1 MRSPKDRCSAHV
13 RIYSILIAV
22 LLLFGV
28 GVPWQEAFAE
38 LTFMVLNPDRLSTPG
53 STETFM
59 GTITNDTDADLSSG
73 DLFLNFSGFDP
84 ANVTI
89 LPLLGDVSF
98 TVAKGATSGPV
109 DLFRATL
116 GVTTKPGLYPI
127 DMLLQSEDGDLS
139 DPITASLRVVPEAS
153 TWILLMVG
161 LLILLSIRGL
171 PGAIP
176 RKQRSA
182 PYPK

>member
-1 MRSPKDRCSAHV
+1 MRSPIDRCSADV
-13 RIYSILIAV
+13 RTHSILFAI

-28 GVPWQEAFAE
+28 GLPWQEAFAD
-38 LTFMVLNPDRLSTPG
+38 LTFMVLNPDRVATPG
-53 STETFM
+53 GTETFM

-84 ANVTI
+84 AHVAI

-139 DPITASLRVVPEAS
+139 DPITASLRVVPEPSVWAVLS
-153 TWILLMVG
+153 IG
-161 LLILLSIRGL
+161 LLIVLSIPAL
-171 PGAIP
+171 PSTVAA
-176 RKQRSA
+176 KQRHVR
-182 PYPK
+182 

>member
-1 MRSPKDRCSAHV
+1 MRSAKDRCSADV
-13 RIYSILIAV
+13 RIHSIVFAV

-28 GVPWQEAFAE
+28 GLPWQEAFAD
-38 LTFMVLNPDRLSTPG
+38 LTFMVLNPDRVATPG
-53 STETFM
+53 GTETFM

-84 ANVTI
+84 AHVTI

-116 GVTTKPGLYPI
+116 GVTSKPGLYPI

-139 DPITASLRVVPEAS
+139 DPITASLRVVPEPS
-153 TWILLMVG
+153 TWILLTIG
-161 LLILLSIRGL
+161 LLIVLSTRTQTR
-171 PGAIP
+171 AIP
-176 RKQRSA
+176 RRQRSVA
-182 PYPK
+182 YPK